1 MEQPLSPLLGDWNR
15 NCPEGTL
22 QLFRVLW
29 RRRGTDWQGLAEK
42 MLSRNHMLFE
52 HYQDTGKVPEIAY
65 QSKINSK
72 PNIKHKKCFQLL
84 LLFVLKEMVFLNR
97 SCM

>member
-1 MEQPLSPLLGDWNR
+1 MEHSLSPLLGDWHR

-29 RRRGTDWQGLAEK
+29 RRRDADWQGLAER
-42 MLSRNHMLFE
+42 MFPRNHMLFE
-52 HYQDTGKVPEIAY
+52 HSQDTGNVPEIAY

-72 PNIKHKKCFQLL
+72 PKIKH
-84 LLFVLKEMVFLNR
+84 
-97 SCM
+97 